1 MRTVVV
7 VRAEYDSEARVWWT
21 AGSDLFGVNAEAPT
35 LEALGAKLPGVVGD
49 MIEASGEDAAANLL
63 IEVIAHASTSVRLA
77 A

>member
-1 MRTVVV
+1 MRTMVV
-7 VRAEYDSEARVWWT
+7 VRAEFDPEAGVWWT

-35 LEALGAKLPGVVGD
+35 LEGLVAKLPGVIED
-49 MIEASGEDAAANLL
+49 MILESGEEAAANLL